1 MREIDI
7 SNILASRLSSLGA
20 IKWHKNKNHSF
31 YIKFKD
37 VRLGSI
43 RIANHRGREQYNYTY
58 EVFVTDSDVERRIE
72 EIVEGVT
79 RKAKSI
85 PDFDAEKYIVFSRE
99 SKQYIEVDSFEEY
112 KDIILK
118 RKSV

>member
-7 SNILASRLSSLGA
+7 SNILVERLHSLGA

-43 RIANHRGREQYNYTY
+43 RIANHRGREQYHYTF
-58 EVFVTDSDVERRIE
+58 EIFVSDKDLEQKIE
-72 EIVEGVT
+72 EIVESVKM
-79 RKAKSI
+79 KAKRI
-85 PDFDAEKYIVFSRE
+85 TGFDSEKYIVFDTEAR
-99 SKQYIEVDSFEEY
+99 QYIEVDNFEEY
-112 KDIILK
+112 KNYILK
-118 RKSV
+118 RK